1 MPALALLASAV
12 LASCG
17 DDDDGGGSTVTPVT
31 TARSLSVV
39 AGSTPQTPLVAGSG
53 PAPSAYVAVDPTPLP
68 SGHTAAVSDPPDD
81 GVYWAT
87 VGSSDDDGITF
98 KLAQAYFG
106 DDCVV
111 HFGTVPE
118 SCLDD
123 YGIDD
128 RITAIVTMPL
138 DTDDVT
144 VLNAG
149 DTAPAYRIT
158 GTELARLVD
167 GQPPSAEAPAGYAF
181 SFLPFLVTVT
191 DATVSAAHQ
200 VFTP

>member
-1 MPALALLASAV
+1 MLAAAV
-12 LASCG
+12 LVSCG
-17 DDDDGGGSTVTPVT
+17 DDDGGAPTGTQVT
-31 TARSLSVV
+31 TVGVARRRRRVGNPDTRLD
-39 AGSTPQTPLVAGSG
+39 GSDA
-53 PAPSAYVAVDPTPLP
+53 APSRYVAVSPTPLP

-87 VGSSDDDGITF
+87 VGSSNDEGITF
-98 KLAQAYFG
+98 NLVQAYFG
-106 DDCVV
+106 DDCVA

-128 RITAIVTMPL
+128 STTAIVTMPL

-144 VLNAG
+144 VLSAG
-149 DTAPAYRIT
+149 DATPAYRIT
-158 GTELARLVD
+158 GTELARLVA
-167 GQPPSAEAPAGYAF
+167 GQPPSADAPADYAF
-181 SFLPFLVTVT
+181 SFFPFLVTVT

>member
-1 MPALALLASAV
+1 
-12 LASCG
+12 
-17 DDDDGGGSTVTPVT
+17 
-31 TARSLSVV
+31 
-39 AGSTPQTPLVAGSG
+39 
-53 PAPSAYVAVDPTPLP
+53 
-68 SGHTAAVSDPPDD
+68 VSDPPDD

-87 VGSSDDDGITF
+87 VGSTDDEGTTF
-98 KLAQAYFG
+98 NLVQAYFG
-106 DDCVV
+106 DDCVA

-128 RITAIVTMPL
+128 STTAIVTMLL

-144 VLNAG
+144 VLSPG
-149 DTAPAYRIT
+149 DTTVAYRIT
-158 GTELARLVD
+158 GSELARLVA
-167 GQPPSAEAPAGYAF
+167 GQPPSSNAPADFAF
-181 SFLPFLVTVT
+181 GFFPFLVTVT